1 MTEYTIG
8 IEDHYAW
15 ANLVSVT
22 TSGPDEVLLDRRR
35 VELLDPQLPASP
47 YHHDALHMPLSE
59 AEKLVRSVTTSANR
73 RARSALSSLIGEL
86 APARCRG
93 IAIRV
98 PPLPEL
104 PATVAE
110 AHANAWITNRADGM
124 IYHQALT
131 RAAAQLNLRVSHFEK
146 ENVLELAAQARGKT
160 ARDLERRLKAIGATV
175 GPPWR
180 KGHVVACAGAIF
192 AHVST
197 APSRPGRSGRIGSA
211 RTSRRS
217 GR

>member
-1 MTEYTIG
+1 MSEYSIG

-22 TSGPDEVLLDRRR
+22 TSGSNEVILDKRR
-35 VELLDPQLPASP
+35 VELLDRQLSASP
-47 YHHDALHMPLSE
+47 YHHDTLRMPLAG
-59 AEKLVRSVTTSANR
+59 AEKLVRDVKTSANE
-73 RARSALSSLIGEL
+73 RARSALSSLIGDL
-86 APARCRG
+86 APAKCRG

-110 AHANAWITNRADGM
+110 AHASAWIRNRADGM

-131 RAAAQLNLRVSHFEK
+131 QAAAQLNLSVFYFDK
-146 ENVLELAAQARGKT
+146 DNVLELAAQARGKS
-160 ARDLERRLKAIGATV
+160 ARDLERQLKAFRATL

-180 KGHVVACAGAIF
+180 KGHVVACAGAIV
-192 AHVST
+192 AHVSA
-197 APSRPGRSGRIGSA
+197 APLKRQTPRQKGRA
-211 RTSRRS
+211 
-217 GR
+217 